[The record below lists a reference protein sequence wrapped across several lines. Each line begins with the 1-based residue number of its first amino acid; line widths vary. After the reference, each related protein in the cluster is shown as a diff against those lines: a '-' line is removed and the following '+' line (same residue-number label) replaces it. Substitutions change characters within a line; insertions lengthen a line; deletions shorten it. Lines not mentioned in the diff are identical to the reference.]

1 MKINLIEYFKET
13 VLAYPEKIAIIKGDK
28 SIRFNELDNKA
39 KIIAKHIIMACG
51 DLNVPVGVFIPKSID
66 AVLSDIAVSYSGNI
80 YMNLDVNTPLERIKS
95 ILNNIQPRVII
106 TNSAQK
112 SNIESIVSSDTVVI
126 NLDQIDFSTE
136 NEYTLLTKRLESLI
150 DTDPLCIINTSGS
163 TGTPKGV
170 VLNHKSYID
179 YTQWAIGRFHLNSE
193 EILGVLSP
201 ILFDHYNFEISLM
214 MSVGCTLVL
223 LDNNLAAFPVKILE
237 EVVKQD
243 VSFIFWVPAIMVNIA
258 NMDLLNTIP
267 LPKVKMVWF
276 AGEVFP
282 TKQFNIWRKHLAH
295 ATFVNLYGPVET
307 TVDCTYYEV
316 IRELAD
322 DEPVPIGFPC
332 RNTSVLILDE
342 NNALCEV
349 GVEGELCVRGTS
361 LAMGYYNNS
370 EKTDLVFT
378 QNPLNT
384 NYPELIYRT
393 GDIVVMN
400 NLGEIV
406 FKGRRDSLIKHLGY
420 RIELGEIEHI
430 IINTLKFVPNG
441 CAVYNQQAKEIC
453 FIYES
458 DSEISSAE
466 FRKSIGQALPKYMI
480 PTNYIHIEKLPVNTN
495 GKIDRLSLTK
505 SING

>member
-13 VLAYPEKIAIIKGDK
+13 ILTYPEKVAIIQGEK

-95 ILNNIQPRVII
+95 ILNTIQPRVII
-106 TNSAQK
+106 TNSVQK

-126 NLDQIDFSTE
+126 NLDQIDFSAETE
-136 NEYTLLTKRLESLI
+136 DTLLTKRLESLI

-170 VLNHKSYID
+170 VLNHKSYLD

-243 VSFIFWVPAIMVNIA
+243 VSFIF
-258 NMDLLNTIP
+258 LGSCHYGEYCQYG
-267 LPKVKMVWF
+267 F
-276 AGEVFP
+276 A
-282 TKQFNIWRKHLAH
+282 
-295 ATFVNLYGPVET
+295 
-307 TVDCTYYEV
+307 
-316 IRELAD
+316 
-322 DEPVPIGFPC
+322 
-332 RNTSVLILDE
+332 
-342 NNALCEV
+342 
-349 GVEGELCVRGTS
+349 
-361 LAMGYYNNS
+361 
-370 EKTDLVFT
+370 
-378 QNPLNT
+378 
-384 NYPELIYRT
+384 
-393 GDIVVMN
+393 
-400 NLGEIV
+400 
-406 FKGRRDSLIKHLGY
+406 
-420 RIELGEIEHI
+420 
-430 IINTLKFVPNG
+430 
-441 CAVYNQQAKEIC
+441 
-453 FIYES
+453 
-458 DSEISSAE
+458 
-466 FRKSIGQALPKYMI
+466 
-480 PTNYIHIEKLPVNTN
+480 
-495 GKIDRLSLTK
+495 
-505 SING
+505 